1 MRSWNPEKKF
11 LINLLRPWLLM
22 TCIRPGGVGWVIQDN
37 PLAMF
42 SFWPKGSEYNLF
54 HFASFAFY
62 GESYGF
68 NRNWQVGKNSFK
80 SLRSLDDTLFRS
92 SFDSRALQATIL
104 HEMDHGCVSAL
115 LSVQTSGIRSDHI
128 AHLGQHC
135 PMSQNVTLIQENWSS
150 AIQHFYLRPSIVC
163 TLVRTLGSI
172 SLHSS

>member
-1 MRSWNPEKKF
+1 MRSWNPENAFF

-22 TCIRPGGVGWVIQDN
+22 TCIRPGGVGWVIQDI

-92 SFDSRALQATIL
+92 SFDSRALLATIL
-104 HEMDHGCVSAL
+104 HEMDHGCIWVLCFHFKPL
-115 LSVQTSGIRSDHI
+115 LI

-135 PMSQNVTLIQENWSS
+135 PMSQNVTLIQKNCPS
-150 AIQHFYLRPSIVC
+150 AIRHFYLRTSIVC
-163 TLVRTLGSI
+163 TSVRTLG
-172 SLHSS
+172 